1 MAGESELSPEERRRL
16 AVAKIMHD
24 YCDDAIVNDPLFG
37 EPLVGKAAI
46 AVHKTAE
53 LIALT
58 DVKIDVTDRWAMGNE
73 LVATWVVTGLNSGP
87 FYNLPA
93 TGRRIKLTGAT
104 IVRRRDGLI
113 EQETLYYDA
122 DVMRRQLS
130 GQGPY
135 PAEEDDASAAAA
147 EPAAESAAAESAA
160 GE

>member
-1 MAGESELSPEERRRL
+1 MAGESELSAEDKRRL

-53 LIALT
+53 MIALT

-87 FYNLPA
+87 FYNIPA
-93 TGRRIKLTGAT
+93 SGRRIKLTGAT

-130 GQGPY
+130 GEGPY
-135 PAEEDDASAAAA
+135 PAEEEDVSVEAAAA
-147 EPAAESAAAESAA
+147 EPAAEPATDE
-160 GE
+160 

>member
-1 MAGESELSPEERRRL
+1 MASESELSPEEKRRL

-37 EPLVGKAAI
+37 EPLIGKAAI

-53 LIALT
+53 FIALT
-58 DVKIDVTDRWAMGNE
+58 DVNIDVTDRWAMGNE

-87 FYNLPA
+87 FYNIPPS
-93 TGRRIKLTGAT
+93 GRRIKLPGAP

-122 DVMRRQLS
+122 DMMRRQLT
-130 GQGPY
+130 GEGPY
-135 PAEEDDASAAAA
+135 PLEEEEAAAA
-147 EPAAESAAAESAA
+147 EASGGGAAHGPPRA
-160 GE
+160 G